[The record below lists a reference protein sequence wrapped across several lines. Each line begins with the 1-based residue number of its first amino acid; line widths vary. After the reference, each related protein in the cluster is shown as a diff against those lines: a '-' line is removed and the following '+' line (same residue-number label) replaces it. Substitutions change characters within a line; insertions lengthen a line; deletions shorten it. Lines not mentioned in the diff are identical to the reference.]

1 MPASRYRPY
10 YPRDQAPTSEGDPGF
25 LRVNAKASPELLQPA
40 ELAGSPV
47 AVNLVWLLAQTTVK
61 AKLRS

>member
-1 MPASRYRPY
+1 VVTREGRVSDLAVLGSGRHDHQLADILDVISRAR
-10 YPRDQAPTSEGDPGF
+10 
-25 LRVNAKASPELLQPA
+25 LQPA

-61 AKLRS
+61 PKSRS

>member
-1 MPASRYRPY
+1 VSDLEVLGNDRHGSQVSNILDAIS
-10 YPRDQAPTSEGDPGF
+10 QA
-25 LRVNAKASPELLQPA
+25 RLQPA

-61 AKLRS
+61 PKSRS